1 VVSRS
6 ATDLDKVAEAF
17 LAPVGSSLP
26 APDVRVIERD
36 GWYQTIT
43 PSSKSAQGNVVV
55 LSRVAADDAER
66 VARETIAMYAALGL
80 PFKWSVGPLTE
91 PADFGDVLDRLGFS
105 HSHMRGMAV
114 EPQRWTY
121 SAQPPG
127 VSVERV
133 GDDTFDDYYT
143 AMMRGWASELGET
156 ATWRDGMRKSLHSAE
171 YQYYLARIDGVPA
184 GTAGFIV
191 KPRSVY
197 LIGGNVLE
205 PYRGR
210 GVYRALIDARLRDVA
225 ALGLTL
231 ATTQAREATSA
242 PILDKLGFETLYRGR
257 VYKWQP

>member
-1 VVSRS
+1 MASRS

-26 APDVRVIERD
+26 APDLRVIERD

-43 PSSKSAQGNVVV
+43 PSTKSIQGNEVL
-55 LSRVAADDAER
+55 LSRVAAADAER
-66 VARETIAMYAALGL
+66 VARETVAMYAALGL
-80 PFKWSVGPLTE
+80 PFKWNVGALTE
-91 PADFGDVLDRLGFS
+91 PAEFGDVLDRLGFV
-105 HSHMRGMAV
+105 HWHMRGMAV

-121 SAQPPG
+121 SAPAPG
-127 VSVERV
+127 VTVERV
-133 GDDTFDDYYT
+133 GDDAFEDYYT
-143 AMMRGWASELGET
+143 TMVRGWATEMTE
-156 ATWRDGMRKSLHSAE
+156 ADTWRDSMRQTLRSAKSH
-171 YQYYLARIDGVPA
+171 YYLARIDGVPV

-197 LIGGNVLE
+197 LVGGNVLE

-210 GVYRALIDARLRDVA
+210 GVYRALIDARLRDIA